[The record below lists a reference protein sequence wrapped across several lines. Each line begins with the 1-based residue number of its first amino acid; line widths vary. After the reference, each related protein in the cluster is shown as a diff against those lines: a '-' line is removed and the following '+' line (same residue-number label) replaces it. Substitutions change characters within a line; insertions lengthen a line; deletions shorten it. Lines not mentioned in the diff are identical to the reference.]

1 MSKKILFLFFFIS
14 SFGITAKSQHGNMPA
29 NEIMIRLQ
37 KLNTLGSVLYFAAH
51 PDDENTRLIA
61 WLAQERKYR
70 TGYLSL
76 TRGDGGQNLIGTD
89 QGIDLGLIRTQE
101 LLAARSLDKGEQFFS
116 SAYDFGFSKT
126 STETFDFWDKETAL
140 REAVW
145 IIRKFRPDVIINR
158 FPPDKRG
165 GHGHHQASAILS
177 HEAYLAAADPKYFPE
192 QLRTV
197 TPWRAKRL
205 LWNTANFGG
214 MNNTS
219 EDQLKINI
227 GAYSPLL
234 GESYGEIAARSRSQH
249 KSQGFGAAT
258 SRGNS
263 IEYFAHVAGDEA
275 HEDIMEGVTTG
286 WDRISGSND
295 IQASIRRIIEDF
307 NPTEPEKSINSL
319 FELRDLV
326 KRIDDIYWREQ
337 KVKEIEDIII
347 ACAGIWIDAS
357 TKSDQYPINKDF
369 EVLLE
374 TIARR
379 PNISV
384 KLLKTSLGE
393 IQETLTTNV
402 NWTLSKYYKSSQITQ
417 PYWLEKEH
425 SLGKFEVNPTDIG
438 YPTNPSRP
446 SVTFTFDI
454 NGKVLS
460 RTQDIQY
467 RVVDPVRGEIH
478 SPIAIVPTL
487 TAELPSSIL
496 LSTNVEQKTIE
507 VTFYRHDESQ
517 NNFTVDIPQPNGWQ
531 VSPTHINLE
540 FGKENTVVKQ
550 ISVKPNNPNSPS
562 ATLSFQWNNEPLKSI
577 KKIDYD
583 HIPRI
588 TWFPQAT
595 VSCKSLALTNPVKSI
610 GYLSGAGDMIP
621 QSLDEIGIDVTL
633 LNNRPLS
640 LASLVQYDAIVVG
653 VRYFNIN
660 PAASSTQKLLMDYVH
675 QGGVVLVQYNVNTK
689 IFADQIGPYP
699 FSIARDRVTEEHAT
713 VNYDPKDPALNYP
726 NKITA
731 PDFDGWVQERGLYF
745 ADKIDK
751 RYRTPLRI
759 NDKDEEPNNG
769 SLLITNYGKGKFVY
783 TSLSFFRQLPS
794 GVPGAYRLFVNLLA
808 KEKVN

>member
-1 MSKKILFLFFFIS
+1 MFKKILFLFFFIS
-14 SFGITAKSQHGNMPA
+14 SFSITAKSQHGNMPA
-29 NEIMIRLQ
+29 NEIMIKLQ

-126 STETFDFWDKETAL
+126 YTETFDFWDKETAL

-165 GHGHHQASAILS
+165 GHGHHQASAILA

-192 QLRTV
+192 QLSTV

-263 IEYFAHVAGDEA
+263 TEYFEHVAGDEA
-275 HEDIMEGVTTG
+275 HGDIMEGVTTS
-286 WDRISGSND
+286 WDRVSGSAD
-295 IQASIRRIIEDF
+295 IQALIKVIIKDF
-307 NPTEPEKSINSL
+307 NPTEPEQSIARL

-326 KRIDDIYWREQ
+326 KGINDIYWQEQ

-347 ACAGIWIDAS
+347 ACAGIWIDVS
-357 TKSDQYPINKDF
+357 TKSDQYPVNKDF

-374 TIARR
+374 AIARR
-379 PNISV
+379 PNIAV

-393 IQETLTTNV
+393 VQENLITNV
-402 NWTLSKYYKSSQITQ
+402 NWTLLKQYRSSQITQ

-425 SLGKFEVNPTDIG
+425 SLGKFDVKPADIG
-438 YPTNPSRP
+438 YPSNPSRP
-446 SVTFTFDI
+446 TVTFTFEID
-454 NGKVLS
+454 GKILN

-467 RVVDPVRGEIH
+467 RIVDPVRGEIH

-496 LSTNVEQKTIE
+496 LSTNMEQKTIE
-507 VTFYRHDESQ
+507 VMFYRHDENQ
-517 NNFTVDIPQPNGWQ
+517 NNFIVDIPQLDGWQ
-531 VSPTHINLE
+531 ISPKRINLE
-540 FGKENTVVKQ
+540 FGKENSLVKQ
-550 ISVKPNNPNSPS
+550 ISVKPDNSNSPNGS
-562 ATLSFQWNNEPLKSI
+562 LSFQWNNETLKSI
-577 KKIDYD
+577 KTIDYD
-583 HIPRI
+583 HIPRV

-595 VSCKSLALTNPVKSI
+595 VNCKSFALTNSVKTI

-621 QSLDEIGIDVTL
+621 QSLNEIGIDVTS
-633 LNNRPLS
+633 LNNRSLS
-640 LASLVQYDAIVVG
+640 VASLSQYDAIIVG
-653 VRYFNIN
+653 VRYFNIS
-660 PAASSTQKLLMDYVH
+660 PQASSTQKLLMNYVN

-689 IFADQIGPYP
+689 LSSDQIGPYP
-699 FSIARDRVTEEHAT
+699 FAISRDRVTEENAI
-713 VNYDPKDPALNYP
+713 VEYNSADLALKYP
-726 NKITA
+726 NKIT
-731 PDFDGWVQERGLYF
+731 PLDFEGWVQERGLYF

-759 NDKDEEPNNG
+759 NDKDEDPNNG

-783 TSLSFFRQLPS
+783 TSLSFFRQLPA
-794 GVPGAYRLFVNLLA
+794 GVPGAYRLFVNLLTQ
-808 KEKVN
+808 EKVN

>member
-1 MSKKILFLFFFIS
+1 MYKKILFLFFFIS
-14 SFGITAKSQHGNMPA
+14 TLVISAKSQHGNMPA

-37 KLNTLGSVLYFAAH
+37 KLNTLGSILYFAAH

-76 TRGDGGQNLIGTD
+76 TRGDGGQNLIGTE

-101 LLAARSLDKGEQFFS
+101 LLAARSIDKGEQFFS

-126 STETFDFWDKETAL
+126 YTETFDFWDKETAL

-165 GHGHHQASAILS
+165 GHGHHQASAILA

-192 QLRTV
+192 QLGTV
-197 TPWRAKRL
+197 APWRAKRL

-263 IEYFAHVAGDEA
+263 TEYFEHVAGDEA
-275 HEDIMEGVTTG
+275 KGDIMEGITTS
-286 WDRISGSND
+286 WDRIQGSAD
-295 IQASIRRIIEDF
+295 IEPLIKRIIADF
-307 NPTEPEKSINSL
+307 IPTEPERSISSL
-319 FELRDLV
+319 FELRD
-326 KRIDDIYWREQ
+326 RIQHINDNYWKAQ
-337 KVKEIEDIII
+337 KIKEIEDIIT
-347 ACAGIWIDAS
+347 ACAGIWIDVS
-357 TKSDQYPINKDF
+357 TKADQYPLNKDF
-369 EVLLE
+369 DVLLE
-374 TIARR
+374 VIARR
-379 PNISV
+379 PNLAV

-393 IQETLTTNV
+393 VQENLATNV
-402 NWTLSKYYKSSQITQ
+402 NWSLSRQYKFAQITQ
-417 PYWLEKEH
+417 PYWLLKGH
-425 SLGKFEVNPTDIG
+425 SLGKFDVNPADVG
-438 YPTNPSRP
+438 YPTNPNPP
-446 SVTFTFDI
+446 SVTFTFEI
-454 NGKVLS
+454 NGKILS
-460 RTQDIQY
+460 RNQEIQY

-478 SPIAIVPTL
+478 SPITIIPTL
-487 TAELPSSIL
+487 TAELSSSLL
-496 LSTNVEQKTIE
+496 LSTNMEQKTME

-517 NNFTVDIPQPNGWQ
+517 NNFVVDIPQPEGWQ
-531 VSPTHINLE
+531 VSPKRINLE
-540 FGKENTVVKQ
+540 FGKENSLVKQ
-550 ISVKPNNPNSPS
+550 IAVKPDNSNS
-562 ATLSFQWNNEPLKSI
+562 ASGSISFQWNGELLKSI
-577 KKIDYD
+577 KTIDYD

-588 TWFPQAT
+588 TWFPLAT
-595 VSCKSLALTNPVKSI
+595 VSCKSFALTNPVKTI
-610 GYLSGAGDMIP
+610 GYLPGAGDMIP
-621 QSLDEIGIDVTL
+621 QSLNEIGIAVTP

-640 LASLVQYDAIVVG
+640 ASSLSQYDAVIVG
-653 VRYFNIN
+653 IRYFNIN
-660 PAASSTQKLLMDYVH
+660 PQASSTQKLLMDYVN

-689 IFADQIGPYP
+689 LFVDQIGPYP
-699 FSIARDRVTEEHAT
+699 FAISRDRVTEEHAK
-713 VNYDPKDPALNYP
+713 VNYDSKDVALTYP
-726 NKITA
+726 NKISTL
-731 PDFDGWVQERGLYF
+731 DFDAWVQERGLYF

-759 NDKDEEPNNG
+759 NDKDEESKNG

-783 TSLSFFRQLPS
+783 TSLSFFRQLPA